1 MNPMNRFI
9 HSLRKIKLSQNK
21 FNLNSIRKYII
32 PKLNKIKSLESAFDM
47 AILDWWAQKKKITVS
62 NLFKCEIEEN

>member
-1 MNPMNRFI
+1 MKKFMQC
-9 HSLRKIKLSQNK
+9 LRKIKLTQNK

-62 NLFKCEIEEN
+62 NLLKVIEEN